1 MTVRILAIASILGL
15 LVVDAAAEQE
25 ELIHLKGGR
34 FYHGVVLSSTPTT
47 LTGKVKNAD
56 GVYETHTVPAEEC
69 DDYFFYGVRNRH
81 IGKDAKARIELAKWC
96 VDHDMFSRA
105 KAQMDQA
112 RAADPKVVE
121 EFMTNEFPKI
131 KEGLAAKLLKAGQ
144 RSLKRSSPKNA
155 LKYASLILTKF
166 EGTKAV
172 AGAEKLADEAQS
184 RIDAKQEKQRAHRRR
199 TAEAKEA
206 AKTKTTSDQRDKILA
221 PIEKLIDQGEE
232 HNTRGL
238 KAKGLSDSKGQFET
252 AASRFESAVKRCDT
266 ALQGELGETGTK
278 AIQEARANAVA
289 GGISAY
295 LNLAHTY
302 SARGSYK
309 KATDYCNAALA
320 LDPNN
325 AEAKSARAQIST
337 TAGGWGM
344 RRGGRR

>member
-15 LVVDAAAEQE
+15 LVADAAAEQE

-34 FYHGVVLSSTPTT
+34 FYRGVVLSSTATT

-56 GVYETHTVPAEEC
+56 GVYETHTVSAEDC

-112 RAADPKVVE
+112 RAADPKIVE
-121 EFMTNEFPKI
+121 EFMKTEFPKI

-144 RSLKRSSPKNA
+144 RSLRRSSPKNA

-166 EGTKAV
+166 EGTKSV
-172 AGAEKLADEAQS
+172 ADAEKLADEAQK
-184 RIDAKQEKQRAHRRR
+184 RIDEKQAKDRARRR
-199 TAEAKEA
+199 KAAEKKEA
-206 AKTKTTSDQRDKILA
+206 AKEKTTVDQRDKMLS
-221 PIEKLIDQGEE
+221 PCEKLIDQGEAL
-232 HNTRGL
+232 NARGL
-238 KAKGLSDSKGQFET
+238 KAKNLSDKKS
-252 AASRFESAVKRCDT
+252 AFESAAAKFKAAIRHCDT
-266 ALQGELGETGTK
+266 QLKGEIGDTATK
-278 AIQEARANAVA
+278 ALNEERATAVA
-289 GGISAY
+289 GGVSAY
-295 LNLAHTY
+295 LNLAFTY
-302 SARGSYK
+302 SSRGSYK
-309 KATDYCNAALA
+309 KATDYTNAALS
-320 LDPNN
+320 LDPNS

-337 TAGGWGM
+337 TSGGWGI